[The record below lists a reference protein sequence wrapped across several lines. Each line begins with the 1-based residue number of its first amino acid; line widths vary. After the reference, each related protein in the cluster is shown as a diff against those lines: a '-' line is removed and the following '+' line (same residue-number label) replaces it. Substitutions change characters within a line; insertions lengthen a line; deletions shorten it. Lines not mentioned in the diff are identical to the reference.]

1 MLGKHALAQS
11 CLLLV
16 PAYASLSENASLY
29 DQTSLY
35 NNTAFY
41 NTAFL
46 HDKAFVKHCFV
57 MERSD
62 AKRVGC
68 DHSATQR
75 RPTKSSVAL
84 PSRRP

>member
-1 MLGKHALAQS
+1 MSDQVARIMLGKQALAQT

-16 PAYASLSENASLY
+16 RAYASLRKNASLY

-57 MERSD
+57 ME
-62 AKRVGC
+62 
-68 DHSATQR
+68 
-75 RPTKSSVAL
+75 
-84 PSRRP
+84 

>member
-1 MLGKHALAQS
+1 MSDQVARIMLGKHALAQS

-16 PAYASLSENASLY
+16 PAYASLGENASLY

-46 HDKAFVKHCFV
+46 PDKAFVKHCFV
-57 MERSD
+57 ME
-62 AKRVGC
+62 
-68 DHSATQR
+68 
-75 RPTKSSVAL
+75 
-84 PSRRP
+84 